1 MLPPVVVGVQPVV
14 DTVSSMIDVSES
26 QLREHLATALSVQR
40 WVDDVAADAPFADES
55 ELVASA
61 ERAGASLTEA
71 EIDEALAH
79 HPRIGESPVGEGSA
93 QEFSRREQQASQLTD
108 DPAEVKALA
117 EGNATYEE
125 RFGRVFVVRA
135 AGRSKAEIIAELE
148 RRLKLDDES
157 EKREAGAQLVE
168 IAVLRLRQTFGRTSA
183 ETGRSVETASP
194 RDSEPLGA

>member
-40 WVDDVAADAPFADES
+40 WVNDVAADAPFADES

-183 ETGRSVETASP
+183 ETGRSAETASP

>member
-40 WVDDVAADAPFADES
+40 WVDDVAAEAPFADVS
-55 ELVASA
+55 DLVAAA
-61 ERAGASLTEA
+61 ERAGERLTDA

-79 HPRIGESPVGEGSA
+79 HPRIGEAPDGEGAS
-93 QEFSRREQQASQLTD
+93 QDFSRREQQASQLTD

-125 RFGRVFVVRA
+125 RFDRVFVVRA
-135 AGRSKAEIIAELE
+135 AGRSKAEIIAELD

-157 EKREAGAQLVE
+157 EKQEAGAQLVE

-183 ETGRSVETASP
+183 ETGRSAETASP
-194 RDSEPLGA
+194 REPEPLGA

>member
-183 ETGRSVETASP
+183 ETGRSAETASP

>member
-1 MLPPVVVGVQPVV
+1 V

-40 WVDDVAADAPFADES
+40 WVDDVAADAPFADEA

-61 ERAGASLTEA
+61 ERAGASLTDA

-135 AGRSKAEIIAELE
+135 AGRSKAEIIAELD

-183 ETGRSVETASP
+183 ETGRSAETASP
-194 RDSEPLGA
+194 RESAPLGA